1 MSEGDHPSSPTSGYL
16 MAPGRCPPV
25 GWALHAVSATL
36 CTQEVTT
43 DCGHLLCELI
53 DRSCS
58 LATGRSRG
66 CRPNLVSKSV
76 APDVVEEVR
85 ALLAVIDPDV
95 RDERVQKAAVR
106 LAEIMRREARD
117 DRHLLAYAR
126 IEEPELAPALARL
139 CLRRR

>member
-1 MSEGDHPSSPTSGYL
+1 
-16 MAPGRCPPV
+16 
-25 GWALHAVSATL
+25 
-36 CTQEVTT
+36 VTT

-66 CRPNLVSKSV
+66 CRPNLVSKIV
-76 APDVVEEVR
+76 APEVVEEVR

-95 RDERVQKAAVR
+95 RDERVHKAAVR

>member
-1 MSEGDHPSSPTSGYL
+1 
-16 MAPGRCPPV
+16 V
-25 GWALHAVSATL
+25 

-66 CRPNLVSKSV
+66 CRPNLASRSI

-117 DRHLLAYAR
+117 DRPLLAYAR
-126 IEEPELAPALARL
+126 IEEPELVPALARL
-139 CLRRR
+139 CVRRR

>member
-1 MSEGDHPSSPTSGYL
+1 
-16 MAPGRCPPV
+16 
-25 GWALHAVSATL
+25 
-36 CTQEVTT
+36 VTT
-43 DCGHLLCELI
+43 ECGHLLCELI

-66 CRPNLVSKSV
+66 CRPNLVSKNV
-76 APDVVEEVR
+76 APDVVDEVR

-106 LAEIMRREARD
+106 LAEILRREARD

>member
-1 MSEGDHPSSPTSGYL
+1 
-16 MAPGRCPPV
+16 
-25 GWALHAVSATL
+25 
-36 CTQEVTT
+36 VTT